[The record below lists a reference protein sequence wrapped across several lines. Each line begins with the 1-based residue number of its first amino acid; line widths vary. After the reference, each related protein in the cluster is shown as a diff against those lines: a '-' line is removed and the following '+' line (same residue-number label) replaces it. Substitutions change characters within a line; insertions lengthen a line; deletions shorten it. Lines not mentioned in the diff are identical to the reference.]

1 MATTDTMDNGIDFDD
16 LMDLRVDYAFKLFFG
31 TGETCRLVSLL
42 NAIFENKNIP
52 RIITDLDVVNPFLE
66 RAAVD
71 DKLSILDIRAELDDG
86 SDACIEMHLY
96 DIDTLKPK
104 TLRSWARVYG
114 EELDKGDSYKDQ
126 NVVICIAFMD
136 GAISDAYGNVIE
148 RVHSLYQ
155 VMERDEHELL
165 LPDMELHYIDMK
177 EFANR
182 YNELGEAYDKLDR
195 FTRWLMLITHKK
207 IKDKS
212 AIRDIW
218 EDDEMRDA
226 VNTLAELS
234 KDKIKRQAYQRR
246 LDNLYYYNRR
256 LQQIA
261 DKDAALAE
269 KDAAIAD
276 MGITIAE
283 KDATIADMGTALT
296 EKDSAIADMGT
307 TIADMGTALTE
318 KDSAIAELQA
328 QIAAIKTQNDKSD

>member
-1 MATTDTMDNGIDFDD
+1 MTISRPFE
-16 LMDLRVDYAFKLFFG
+16 K
-31 TGETCRLVSLL
+31 ET
-42 NAIFENKNIP
+42 
-52 RIITDLDVVNPFLE
+52 
-66 RAAVD
+66 
-71 DKLSILDIRAELDDG
+71 
-86 SDACIEMHLY
+86 
-96 DIDTLKPK
+96 
-104 TLRSWARVYG
+104 
-114 EELDKGDSYKDQ
+114 
-126 NVVICIAFMD
+126 
-136 GAISDAYGNVIE
+136 YGNVIE

-269 KDAAIAD
+269 KDAAL
-276 MGITIAE
+276 TE

-307 TIADMGTALTE
+307 TIADMDAALTE
-318 KDSAIAELQA
+318 KDAALTEKDAVIAELQA
-328 QIAAIKTQNDKSD
+328 QLAAIKTQNDKSD